1 MNDFDFDFGFGFI
14 VVATASVVSTTIG
27 YVMGVI

>member
-1 MNDFDFDFGFGFI
+1 MNDFDFGFI

>member
-1 MNDFDFDFGFGFI
+1 VMNDFDFYFI
-14 VVATASVVSTTIG
+14 MVATASAVSTTIG